1 MNSKEHTKMDANYKT
16 YKQDNAFGWQVD
28 WPVFVKQPF
37 FMFNKQWK
45 AGEEFNWTDQPCRS
59 EDFHNLQQKVM
70 TLYNTNRLHHDSARE
85 VQQKVGDRL
94 GELTSEEVHTLIR
107 KMNDILKKRCVTSKE
122 FQDKRI
128 KQSKILE
135 KQRGILRS
143 WINRNHWALEE
154 YTTIRD
160 DLLDRANNKYVVSED
175 N

>member
-1 MNSKEHTKMDANYKT
+1 MDANYKT

-94 GELTSEEVHTLIR
+94 GELTSEEVHTQFVR
-107 KMNDILKKRCVTSKE
+107 
-122 FQDKRI
+122 
-128 KQSKILE
+128 
-135 KQRGILRS
+135 
-143 WINRNHWALEE
+143 
-154 YTTIRD
+154 
-160 DLLDRANNKYVVSED
+160 
-175 N
+175 

>member
-1 MNSKEHTKMDANYKT
+1 
-16 YKQDNAFGWQVD
+16 
-28 WPVFVKQPF
+28 
-37 FMFNKQWK
+37 
-45 AGEEFNWTDQPCRS
+45 
-59 EDFHNLQQKVM
+59 M

-85 VQQKVGDRL
+85 VQQKVGDRI
-94 GELTSEEVHTLIR
+94 GELTADEVHTLIR

-160 DLLDRANNKYVVSED
+160 EMLDRANNKYVVSED
-175 N
+175 S